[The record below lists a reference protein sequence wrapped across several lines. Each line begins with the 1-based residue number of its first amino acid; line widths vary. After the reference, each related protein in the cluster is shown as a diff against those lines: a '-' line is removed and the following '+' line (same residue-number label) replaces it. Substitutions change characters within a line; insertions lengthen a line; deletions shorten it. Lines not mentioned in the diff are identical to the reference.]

1 MKSNRAK
8 LAINSQATF
17 ETVRGYAVE
26 YPVVVQAIYQAEEDA
41 ENRAIRAR
49 RLSCEY
55 RRISN
60 TCIYNG
66 SHECQLDADPCK
78 NFLEIYYDKAK

>member
-26 YPVVVQAIYQAEEDA
+26 YPVVVQAICQAEEDA
-41 ENRAIRAR
+41 FERAKDAVRKGCIHYRENRACGIG
-49 RLSCEY
+49 
-55 RRISN
+55 
-60 TCIYNG
+60 IY
-66 SHECQLDADPCK
+66 CVKDIDCFQLN
-78 NFLEIYYDKAK
+78 NFINHYDKAK